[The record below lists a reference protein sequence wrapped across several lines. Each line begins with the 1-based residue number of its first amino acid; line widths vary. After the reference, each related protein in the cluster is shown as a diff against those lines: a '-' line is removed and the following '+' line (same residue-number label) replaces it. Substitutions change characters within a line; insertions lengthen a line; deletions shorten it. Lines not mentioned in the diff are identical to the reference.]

1 MNPNQ
6 PGSPAPGSNPYEFIT
21 NPSQPGKRPSL
32 GGNPLLKRVMVVVGG
47 AVILMIIVSIA
58 ISLLGSGGTNIDALK
73 SLTAK
78 QQEIVRV
85 ADMGVGKAQDIN
97 TRSLALTA
105 KLSASTQQQELL
117 AYLEQQDVKPTKLEL
132 ASEEDSDTDVALET
146 AATSNRFD
154 EAFNQILIELLTDYA
169 NSLSST
175 YEATS
180 GENAKAVL
188 SQSYASIATLLNAN

>member
-6 PGSPAPGSNPYEFIT
+6 PGSPAPRSNPYEFIT

-132 ASEEDSDTDVALET
+132 ASEEDSDTDTALET